1 MKSATAES
9 MAAMNDVEIAA
20 SFNHWATSLVDGAQ
34 TEPDTITAAVPD
46 EIREAPGFAE
56 VTDLGAEGEID
67 QERGAQVAC
76 AVLVR

>member
-34 TEPDTITAAVPD
+34 TRDWFSLIHCASVVMNSRTTLIGPPSSI
-46 EIREAPGFAE
+46 E
-56 VTDLGAEGEID
+56 VST
-67 QERGAQVAC
+67 QSHRGTCADVAS
-76 AVLVR
+76 LRR